1 MDLFHRLMN
10 TLCPGSIKKINT
22 SGAGF
27 KLMENIVV
35 LQVGVKSHCNPRS

>member
-1 MDLFHRLMN
+1 MLCRLMN
-10 TLCPGSIKKINT
+10 TLCPGAIKKINT

-35 LQVGVKSHCNPRS
+35 LQVVAKQSKFRF

>member
-1 MDLFHRLMN
+1 MN
-10 TLCPGSIKKINT
+10 ALCPGSINRINT

-35 LQVGVKSHCNPRS
+35 LQVVANLNFDIVFRIYI